1 MNRAIIIVFLILAFY
16 IGFIAYSDFSEFS
29 TNIGQFKFEFL
40 PIILGLSFAS
50 YLIMGIRQKIL
61 LKRLGIELKF
71 IENLLLYFSGLSM
84 LVTPGGVGEAIK
96 SFYLKK
102 KYGHSAS
109 KTLPLVLIERFHDL
123 WIVISVIAFTLI
135 FLQIGEVIIIE
146 IIIIPLIIIVYVLVR
161 IKKLF
166 VKTINFFKRIKKFE
180 KVFDNIS
187 KSYDGMYEM
196 LDPKTTIKAWVIG
209 IIAQVFYALSIYSV
223 FLAFGQ
229 DFGFIFTT
237 EVVYSSI
244 LFGAISLLPGGV
256 GLTEISTVNFL
267 TDKGMEISL
276 AISITIMSRLTTI
289 WFATIMGLITT
300 KIFLKK

>member
-1 MNRAIIIVFLILAFY
+1 MNKAIIIVFLILVFY
-16 IGFIAYSDFSEFS
+16 IGFIAYSDFSKFS
-29 TNIGQFKFEFL
+29 SNISQFKFEFL

-50 YLIMGIRQKIL
+50 YFMMGIRQKIL
-61 LKRLGIELKF
+61 LKRLGIELEIK
-71 IENLLLYFSGLSM
+71 ESLLLYFSGLSM
-84 LVTPGGVGEAIK
+84 SVTPGGVGEAIK
-96 SFYLKK
+96 SYYLKK
-102 KYGHSAS
+102 KYGHSVS
-109 KTLPLVLIERFHDL
+109 KTFPLVFIERFHDL
-123 WIVISVIAFTLI
+123 AVVISVIVFTLI
-135 FLQIGEVIIIE
+135 FLQISEVIIIVS
-146 IIIIPLIIIVYVLVR
+146 IIIPLIIIAYILVR

-166 VKTINFFKRIKKFE
+166 IKTINFFKRIKKLE

-196 LDPKTTIKAWVIG
+196 LDPKTTIKVWAIG
-209 IIAQVFYALSIYSV
+209 IVSQVFFALSIYSI
-223 FLAFGQ
+223 FLAFNQ

-276 AISITIMSRLTTI
+276 ATSIVIMSRLATI
-289 WFATIMGLITT
+289 WFSTIMGLITT

>member
-1 MNRAIIIVFLILAFY
+1 MNKVIITVFLILAFY

-40 PIILGLSFAS
+40 PIILGLSFTS

-71 IENLLLYFSGLSM
+71 KENLLLYFSGLSM
-84 LVTPGGVGEAIK
+84 LITPGGVGEAIK
-96 SFYLKK
+96 SYYLKM
-102 KYGHSAS
+102 KYGHSVS

-123 WIVISVIAFTLI
+123 GVVITVIAFTLI
-135 FLQIGEVIIIE
+135 FLQISEVIIVE
-146 IIIIPLIIIVYVLVR
+146 IIIIPLIIIVYVLIR

-187 KSYDGMYEM
+187 KSYEGMYEM
-196 LDPKTTIKAWVIG
+196 LDPKITIKVWAIG
-209 IIAQVFYALSIYSV
+209 IVAQVFYALSIYSV

-267 TDKGMEISL
+267 IDKKMEISL
-276 AISITIMSRLTTI
+276 AISITIMSRLATI

>member
-1 MNRAIIIVFLILAFY
+1 MNKAIIIVFLILVFY
-16 IGFIAYSDFSEFS
+16 IGFIAYSDFSKFS
-29 TNIGQFKFEFL
+29 SNISQFKFEFL

-50 YLIMGIRQKIL
+50 YFMMGIRQKIL
-61 LKRLGIELKF
+61 LKRLGIELEIK
-71 IENLLLYFSGLSM
+71 ESLLLYFSGLSM
-84 LVTPGGVGEAIK
+84 SVTPGGVGEAIK
-96 SFYLKK
+96 SYYLKK
-102 KYGHSAS
+102 KYGHSVS
-109 KTLPLVLIERFHDL
+109 KTFPLVFIERFHDL
-123 WIVISVIAFTLI
+123 AVVISVIAFTLI
-135 FLQIGEVIIIE
+135 FLQISEVIIIVS
-146 IIIIPLIIIVYVLVR
+146 IIIPLIIIAYILVR

-166 VKTINFFKRIKKFE
+166 IKTINFFKRIKKLE

-196 LDPKTTIKAWVIG
+196 LDPKTTIKVWAIG
-209 IIAQVFYALSIYSV
+209 IVSQVFFALSIYSI
-223 FLAFGQ
+223 FLAFNQ

-276 AISITIMSRLTTI
+276 ATSIVIMSRLATI
-289 WFATIMGLITT
+289 WFSTIMGLITT

>member
-1 MNRAIIIVFLILAFY
+1 MNKAIIIVFLILVFY
-16 IGFIAYSDFSEFS
+16 IGFIAYSDFSKFS
-29 TNIGQFKFEFL
+29 SNIGQFKFEFL

-50 YLIMGIRQKIL
+50 YFMMGIRQKIL
-61 LKRLGIELKF
+61 LKRLGIELEIK
-71 IENLLLYFSGLSM
+71 ESLLLYFSGLSM
-84 LVTPGGVGEAIK
+84 SVTPGGVGEAIK
-96 SFYLKK
+96 SYYLKK
-102 KYGHSAS
+102 KYGHSVS
-109 KTLPLVLIERFHDL
+109 KTFPLVFIERFHDL
-123 WIVISVIAFTLI
+123 AVVISVIAFTLI
-135 FLQIGEVIIIE
+135 FLQISEVIIIVS
-146 IIIIPLIIIVYVLVR
+146 IIIPLIIIAYILVR

-166 VKTINFFKRIKKFE
+166 VKTINFFKRIKKLE

-196 LDPKTTIKAWVIG
+196 LDPKTTIKVWAIG
-209 IIAQVFYALSIYSV
+209 IVSQVFFALSIYSI
-223 FLAFGQ
+223 FLAFDQ

-276 AISITIMSRLTTI
+276 ATSIVIMTRLATI
-289 WFATIMGLITT
+289 WFSTIMGLITT

>member
-1 MNRAIIIVFLILAFY
+1 MNKAIIIVFLILVFY
-16 IGFIAYSDFSEFS
+16 IGFIAYSDFSKFS
-29 TNIGQFKFEFL
+29 SNIGQFKFEFL

-50 YLIMGIRQKIL
+50 YFMMGIRQKIL
-61 LKRLGIELKF
+61 LKRLGIELEIK
-71 IENLLLYFSGLSM
+71 ESLLLYFSGLSM
-84 LVTPGGVGEAIK
+84 SVTPGGVGEAIK
-96 SFYLKK
+96 SYYLKK
-102 KYGHSAS
+102 KYGHSVS
-109 KTLPLVLIERFHDL
+109 KTFPLVFIERFHDL
-123 WIVISVIAFTLI
+123 AVVISVIAFTLI
-135 FLQIGEVIIIE
+135 FLQISEVIIIVS
-146 IIIIPLIIIVYVLVR
+146 IIIPLIIIAYILVR

-166 VKTINFFKRIKKFE
+166 IKTINFFKRIKKLE

-196 LDPKTTIKAWVIG
+196 LDPKTTIKVWAIG
-209 IIAQVFYALSIYSV
+209 IVSQVFFALSIYSI
-223 FLAFGQ
+223 FLAFDQ

-276 AISITIMSRLTTI
+276 ATSIVIMSRLATI
-289 WFATIMGLITT
+289 WFSTIMGLITT

>member
-1 MNRAIIIVFLILAFY
+1 MNKAIIIVFLILVFY
-16 IGFIAYSDFSEFS
+16 IGFIAYSDFSKFS
-29 TNIGQFKFEFL
+29 SNISQFKFEFL

-50 YLIMGIRQKIL
+50 YFMMGIRQKIL
-61 LKRLGIELKF
+61 LKRLGIELEIK
-71 IENLLLYFSGLSM
+71 ESLLLYFSGLSM
-84 LVTPGGVGEAIK
+84 SVTPGGVGEAIK
-96 SFYLKK
+96 SYYLKK
-102 KYGHSAS
+102 KYGHSVS
-109 KTLPLVLIERFHDL
+109 KTFPLVFIERFHDL
-123 WIVISVIAFTLI
+123 AVVISVIVFTLI
-135 FLQIGEVIIIE
+135 FLQISEVIIIVS
-146 IIIIPLIIIVYVLVR
+146 IIIPLIIIAYILVR

-166 VKTINFFKRIKKFE
+166 VKTINFFKRIKKLE

-196 LDPKTTIKAWVIG
+196 LDPKTTIKVWAIG
-209 IIAQVFYALSIYSV
+209 IVSQVFFALSIYSI
-223 FLAFGQ
+223 FLAFNQ

-276 AISITIMSRLTTI
+276 ATSIVIMSRLATI
-289 WFATIMGLITT
+289 WFSTIMGLITT